1 VISTLHAFGVA
12 PERLRALRDAGA
24 RVAYGTDLGNENT
37 APGIDARE
45 LALLEAAGI
54 DPVAA
59 APSEAAA
66 LLSLPDLGSL
76 APGASASLLAV
87 RSLSPADLARPAK
100 VIIDGKIRPA
110 AA

>member
-1 VISTLHAFGVA
+1 
-12 PERLRALRDAGA
+12 LRDAGA

-54 DPVAA
+54 DPLAA
-59 APSEAAA
+59 ATSEAAA
-66 LLSLPDLGSL
+66 LLALPDLGSL
-76 APGASASLLAV
+76 GPGACASLLAV
-87 RSLSPADLARPAK
+87 RSLSPADLARPAWVMIYGTLLK
-100 VIIDGKIRPA
+100 PA